1 MKLTE
6 FKNRHPV
13 LTLSILVNII
23 MVMILVMIH
32 GGIDNATEAGKQLTH
47 FYNILRT
54 ATGMLVLLNLSFIL
68 DYWHSGEL

>member
-32 GGIDNATEAGKQLTH
+32 GGIDNAEDGKQLTH